1 VTPSETIT
9 RMLEADASGSLDEL
23 LASPDIQVSEEVWRT
38 LVGLATDNLKAGRS
52 HAAVRLCD
60 LALTLARRLDIPVL
74 QFPVYFLSCLCHQA
88 QGDTAAA
95 LDSCEKALSSVSTE
109 TDVKQVRLATETKIT
124 LLANSAQPQNAASLF
139 EASEALFTASDDTPA
154 RIRMAGLIAL
164 SYRQAGNVE
173 QASRWYSRAED
184 IAAHHALTDAVLGL
198 ARDHSHCLLD
208 AGRLEPARR
217 RLERALELA
226 RQTHSVHEEALV
238 RLDVGVIAM
247 LLGDFEAAEDH
258 LRQAKALFV
267 QQGAHVDAA
276 RADIDLANIFIN
288 TERAPEGLAL
298 AAEVAA
304 SEAASGHSDIRTKA
318 NLVRCAAAAHL
329 GKWDDVKT
337 HLPSSVEALEREDT
351 DPRDKAQAR
360 LLEGQL
366 AAKSGMPTEAVA
378 RLRDASRQF
387 QALGLDGHAAAAEV
401 SCVEL
406 ELASGNHAAA
416 VASCD
421 NAAALFAKSGNTQAE
436 PRMRQLREGIQAH
449 WVASLLDGLME
460 ERQTANTLASTLRTQ
475 GGAFMAAFFETSHA
489 KVMAMV
495 SDQEIERA
503 CVLGNAVYDLAL
515 DLGDKRQAA
524 RAVHGLGVALKNAGQ
539 GRHAIDFEERALL
552 LYEELGDSEE
562 CAGAEMDLAL
572 SHKGGGELQR
582 ARDLCCRALRRFED
596 TGDSDALL
604 KGYTNLG
611 NILKDMGEAEE
622 AIPHLKRAL
631 QLADEA
637 HDLRVLAI
645 AWANLGAG
653 YYLTHDMQ
661 AYVDAYNHAL
671 SAATASGDEQL
682 TKRLEAVTGNIQEAV
697 RASSREAELDLAA
710 LAAAKTA
717 EDVRSI
723 LGSADTPPMHALL
736 GTLLQKGI
744 ARIGEGSMPDGTMY
758 LDAAER
764 LCLCPSSPE
773 DSGEMFQAVGT
784 FCAEHD
790 LSDRASR
797 ALKQAVDIFDAMD
810 LQSKKGDALT
820 NLARLALNQGRY
832 SEAAHLVQLAR
843 EAHSR
848 QHASPTLP
856 FDFVIEAEIA
866 ARAGNLDGAMRLFR
880 DAADLQVA
888 QESFQGLLGV
898 VAMPALS
905 VLEEM
910 GTPRHVADFNEYVS
924 LAGFRLIV
932 NKWPELKDS
941 DERTA
946 FLRDNA
952 MPLLQEGFL
961 HMFVC
966 HLAPQAAADGRIS
979 DAQTLV
985 DLGYEACALIGA
997 HRLHIRI
1004 LLADAEIATA
1014 SGDEKRVLSLLRQM
1028 RSLLE
1033 KEDDREFQCQVLAEA
1048 AGILLR
1054 AGNIRMCTEFFVAAE
1069 EVAQENGDRATESE
1083 LLMGHGLALKNCGRS
1098 REAIEHYRRALALL
1112 SDQKSVSATRIRL
1125 NLANALEIIG
1135 DRTEA
1140 IKEYE
1145 QVVNLAEHHGE
1156 HDLVASAYDG
1166 LGIAAK
1172 NLGDY
1177 EEAKR
1182 RYDQALALCDQ
1193 HGLDDTRK
1201 NVTENKR
1208 ILESLRGVVEPERP
1222 SAPNTRLPKHGEAA
1236 RLNELA
1242 ATEIRCGQPEAAIRH
1257 QMEALRLWRQLHHR
1271 QGIATAA
1278 VNLAT
1283 CYAQTQNRR
1292 AALKWA
1298 RRALP
1303 FADRCGVRDLAIQA
1317 RIQLARQLMHV
1328 GSDTQQHAA
1337 QALPRDNDTPSY
1349 QLGST
1354 DASSPAKLSPQQ
1366 AEAMAVARR
1375 PYFLEAAKHLDR
1387 AIDLLRE
1394 ARRELVN
1401 EGARITLQE
1410 KHGDLFD
1417 AALQAAIGLADDDR
1431 ILRYAEQARSSA
1443 FLDLLASA
1451 GERRLLAKLTPS
1463 SQEASSIVQHGK
1475 DGHLAE
1481 AQITGWGDLSH
1492 VWRSYVSTCGTS
1504 GEDSTLILLYYFV
1517 NAYMFYI
1524 YAIDPLYPEK
1534 MEYRCVAC
1542 DPSAC
1547 GGPDGAPLT
1556 AAVAEMRAS
1565 LDASIEEIAALD
1577 AVESELA
1584 QVMATREG
1592 HRRTR
1597 QVRDNLRKRRS
1608 DLPGFL
1614 SSAETRITKAMHS
1627 LWGMLLAPMW
1637 SKIGDYRR
1645 VLVVPHRKLHHV
1657 PFHALP
1663 DVTGTTLTDM
1673 GIDVHYMPSLS
1684 AVKYTYQTRATAGTR
1699 SALCIGDP
1707 TGDLPSARRECQRV
1721 AERYEELTGGE
1732 ILVGEK
1738 ATRDA
1743 FTRLSGTAS
1752 IIHLAMHGVFDDG
1765 NPMRSGLLFAD
1776 GRLSARDMYNLDLT
1790 RTDTAVLSAC
1800 LSGMSQVTDSDE
1812 LLGLVRGFFHAGC
1825 TSVIA
1830 SLWPVHSD
1838 ATARLMSAF
1847 HTEITRGSRE
1857 NKAAALRKA
1866 MLNVKRDFPFT
1877 VFWAPFCLYGRHE

>member
-1 VTPSETIT
+1 MTSSETIT
-9 RMLEADASGSLDEL
+9 HLLEADASGSLDEF

-38 LVGLATDNLKAGRS
+38 LVDRATGDLQTGRL

-60 LALTLARRLDIPVL
+60 LGLTLARRLDIAEF
-74 QFPVYFLSCLCHQA
+74 QFPLYLLLCLCQQG
-88 QGDTAAA
+88 QGDMEAS
-95 LDSCEKALSSVSTE
+95 LQSCDKALTSVSSE
-109 TDVKQVRLATETKIT
+109 TDAKQIRLATETRIT
-124 LLANSAQPQNAASLF
+124 LLANSAQPQDAASAF
-139 EASEALFTASDDTPA
+139 DSSEALFSAPNDSSA
-154 RIRMAGLIAL
+154 RIRMAGHIAL
-164 SYRQAGNVE
+164 SYCHAGNVE
-173 QASRWYSRAED
+173 QAIRWYSRAED
-184 IAAHHALTDAVLGL
+184 IAKHDALTDAILGL

-208 AGRLEPARR
+208 AGRVEPARR
-217 RLERALELA
+217 KLEKALELA
-226 RQTHSVHEEALV
+226 RQTHSVHEEALL
-238 RLDVGVIAM
+238 RLDVGVVAM

-258 LRQAKALFV
+258 LQQAKALFV

-298 AAEVAA
+298 VAEVAA

-329 GKWDDVKT
+329 GKWGDVKT
-337 HLPSSVEALEREDT
+337 HLPSLVEALEREDT

-366 AAKSGMPTEAVA
+366 AAKSGMPTEALA

-387 QALGLDGHAAAAEV
+387 QALGLDGHAVAAEV

-406 ELASGNHAAA
+406 ELASGNHVAA

-421 NAAALFAKSGNTQAE
+421 NAAALIAKSGNTQAE
-436 PRMRQLREGIQAH
+436 SRMRQLREGIQAH
-449 WVASLLDGLME
+449 WVASLLDGLRE
-460 ERQTANTLASTLRTQ
+460 GRQTANTLASTLRTQ
-475 GGAFMAAFFETSHA
+475 GRAFAAAFFETSHA
-489 KVMAMV
+489 KVMEIA
-495 SDQEIERA
+495 SDREIERA
-503 CVLGNAVYDLAL
+503 CVLGNAVHDLAL
-515 DLGDKRQAA
+515 NLGDKRQAA
-524 RAVHGLGVALKNAGQ
+524 RAVHGLGVALKNVGQ
-539 GRHAIDFEERALL
+539 SRHAINFEERALL
-552 LYEELGDSEE
+552 LYVELGDTEE

-572 SHKGGGELQR
+572 SYKGAGELQR

-596 TGDSDALL
+596 TGNSDALR

-637 HDLRVLAI
+637 HDLRALAV
-645 AWANLGAG
+645 AWANLGAA
-653 YYLTHDMQ
+653 YYLTHDIK

-671 SAATASGDEQL
+671 SAATASGDELL
-682 TKRLEAVTGNIQEAV
+682 TTKLEAVTGNILESV
-697 RASSREAELDLAA
+697 RASSREGELDLAA

-723 LGSADTPPMHALL
+723 FGSGDAPSMHALL
-736 GTLLQKGI
+736 ETLLQKGI

-773 DSGEMFQAVGT
+773 DSGEMFQAVGA

-790 LSDRASR
+790 LPDRATR
-797 ALKQAVDIFDAMD
+797 ALKQAIDIFDAID

-820 NLARLALNQGRY
+820 NLARLVLNQGRL
-832 SEAAHLVQLAR
+832 SEAAQLVQLAR

-848 QHASPTLP
+848 PHPSPALP

-866 ARAGNLDGAMRLFR
+866 ARAGNLDGAMQLFR
-880 DAADLQVA
+880 AAADLQVA

-905 VLEEM
+905 VLKEM

-932 NKWPELKDS
+932 RKWPELKDS

-961 HMFVC
+961 QMFVC
-966 HLAPQAAADGRIS
+966 HLATQAATDGRIS

-997 HRLHIRI
+997 YRLHIRI

-1014 SGDEKRVLSLLRQM
+1014 SSDEKRALSLLRQM

-1033 KEDDREFQCQVLAEA
+1033 KEDHGFQCQVLAEA

-1054 AGNIRMCTEFFVAAE
+1054 AGNIRMCTEFFVVAE
-1069 EVAQENGDRATESE
+1069 EVAQEHGDCATESE
-1083 LLMGHGLALKNCGRS
+1083 LLMRHGLALKNCGRS

-1112 SDQKSVSATRIRL
+1112 TDQKSVRATRIRL
-1125 NLANALEIIG
+1125 NLANALEIVG

-1140 IKEYE
+1140 ISEYE
-1145 QVVNLAEHHGE
+1145 RVVNLAEHHEE

-1172 NLGDY
+1172 NLGNY

-1208 ILESLRGVVEPERP
+1208 ILESVRGVVEPERP
-1222 SAPNTRLPKHGEAA
+1222 SSPNTRLPKHGEAA

-1242 ATEIRCGQPEAAIRH
+1242 ANEIRRGQPEAAIRH
-1257 QMEALRLWRQLHHR
+1257 QMEALRLWRRLHHM

-1278 VNLAT
+1278 LNLAT
-1283 CYAQTQNRR
+1283 CYAETQDSR
-1292 AALKWA
+1292 AAMKWA
-1298 RRALP
+1298 RRAVP
-1303 FADRCGVRDLAIQA
+1303 FADRCGVRDLAIQS

-1328 GSDTQQHAA
+1328 GSDSQQRAA
-1337 QALPRDNDTPSY
+1337 QALPRDDDSPSH
-1349 QLGST
+1349 QLGSS
-1354 DASSPAKLSPQQ
+1354 DASSPAELTPQQ
-1366 AEAMAVARR
+1366 AQAMAVARR
-1375 PYFLEAAKHLDR
+1375 PYFLEAAEHLDR
-1387 AIDLLRE
+1387 AIDLFRE

-1417 AALQAAIGLADDDR
+1417 AALQAAIGLSDDDR
-1431 ILRYAEQARSSA
+1431 ILRYTEQARSSA

-1463 SQEASSIVQHGK
+1463 SQKASSIAQHDK
-1475 DGHLAE
+1475 DGRLAE
-1481 AQITGWGDLSH
+1481 AQITGLGDLSH
-1492 VWRSYVSTCGTS
+1492 VWHSYVSTCGTS
-1504 GEDSTLILLYYFV
+1504 GKDSTLILLYYFV

-1534 MEYRCVAC
+1534 MEYRGVVC

-1547 GGPDGAPLT
+1547 GGPGGSPFS

-1565 LDASIEEIAALD
+1565 LHASIKEIAALD
-1577 AVESELA
+1577 AVETELA
-1584 QVMATREG
+1584 QLTAIRGG
-1592 HRRTR
+1592 HRRALHL
-1597 QVRDNLRKRRS
+1597 RDNLAKKRD
-1608 DLPGFL
+1608 DLPVLLGA
-1614 SSAETRITKAMHS
+1614 AETRITDAMHS
-1627 LWGMLLAPMW
+1627 LWAMLLAPMW
-1637 SKIGDYRR
+1637 SRIEGYERI
-1645 VLVVPHRKLHHV
+1645 LIVPHRTLHHV

-1663 DVTGTTLTDM
+1663 DPSGATLADL

-1684 AVKYTYQTRATAGTR
+1684 AIKYTYQTPATAEIR
-1699 SALCIGDP
+1699 SALCVGDP
-1707 TGDLPSARRECQRV
+1707 TGDLPSAERECQRV
-1721 AERYEELTGGE
+1721 AECYTELTGGDVLLRE
-1732 ILVGEK
+1732 D
-1738 ATRDA
+1738 ATREA
-1743 FTRLSGTAS
+1743 LTRLGGTAH
-1752 IIHLAMHGVFDDG
+1752 IIHLAMHGTFDDG
-1765 NPMRSGLLFAD
+1765 DPMNSGLVFSD
-1776 GRLSARDMYNLDLT
+1776 GRLSARDVYDLDLT

-1825 TSVIA
+1825 SSVVA

-1838 ATARLMSAF
+1838 ATAYLMSEF
-1847 HTEITRGSRE
+1847 HSAIKRTPRA

-1866 MLNVKRDFPFT
+1866 MISVKARFPFT
-1877 VFWAPFCLYGRHE
+1877 VFWAPFCLYGRHA